1 MSTKKLSLVER
12 ILATLKLG
20 EDAKINSFFLR
31 EVKKLK
37 SSIKAHEKNL
47 EMSEFELNA
56 AIDRIQ
62 DQLEDA
68 RESVKQ
74 AFESI
79 SPADV
84 SNNGMADEF
93 SKIYWGRI
101 KAAQGNVTSLEKEL
115 EAAKESFEKEKE
127 QVEREITTLK
137 EYIAQIEG

>member
-74 AFESI
+74 AFGSI

-93 SKIYWGRI
+93 SKVYWSRI
-101 KAAQGNVTSLEKEL
+101 KAAQDHVNSLEKEL
-115 EAAKESFEKEKE
+115 ETIRENFKDEKEK
-127 QVEREITTLK
+127 VEGEIVILN

>member
-1 MSTKKLSLVER
+1 MSTKNLSLVER

-31 EVKKLK
+31 AVKKLK

-56 AIDRIQ
+56 AVDRIQ

-84 SNNGMADEF
+84 ANNGKADEF
-93 SKIYWGRI
+93 AKVYWGRI
-101 KAAQGNVTSLEKEL
+101 KVAQDHVTSLEMEMKAVNEN
-115 EAAKESFEKEKE
+115 FEKEKE
-127 QVEREITTLK
+127 QVEGEIAILK
-137 EYIAQIEG
+137 EYISQIEG